1 MTHKQQ
7 IGGMLPLQTTS
18 WINYLKMQLP
28 NWQAQVSIS
37 RGGSNQDELKIL
49 QLLISTNNNLLP
61 S

>member
-1 MTHKQQ
+1 
-7 IGGMLPLQTTS
+7 MLPLQTTC
-18 WINYLKMQLP
+18 WINYLKVQLP

-37 RGGSNQDELKIL
+37 RGGSNQDEPKIL